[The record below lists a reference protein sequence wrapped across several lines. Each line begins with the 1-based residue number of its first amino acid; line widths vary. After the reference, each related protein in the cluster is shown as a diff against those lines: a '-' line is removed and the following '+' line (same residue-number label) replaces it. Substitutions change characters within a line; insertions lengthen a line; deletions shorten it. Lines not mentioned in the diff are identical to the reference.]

1 MASPL
6 HPRNPFRGAYDF
18 EGLVAAEPA
27 LSPWVRS
34 APDGRPTV
42 DFSDPL
48 AVRLLN
54 RALLAQAWG
63 IRGWDFPA
71 ENLCPAVPGRMDA
84 LCHVAELLAELN
96 GGVVPRA
103 HGLDVGTGAS
113 AIYALLGAA
122 AWGWTFLA
130 SDIEAASVENAR
142 RIVEANRERL
152 GRIEVRLQPQAHRCF
167 EHVIQPGEVLDF
179 TLCNPPF
186 HADRA
191 SAAAGSA
198 RKSQAVGR
206 GAGAPL
212 NFAGTAAELICAG
225 GEHGFLHR
233 MAKESVDFG
242 NRVLWFTS
250 LVSRQAHV
258 SGLERSLQK
267 LGARRVVVLPMKT
280 GNKVTRLVAWTF
292 LSARQQEDW
301 RRFRWSGRD

>member
-1 MASPL
+1 MG
-6 HPRNPFRGAYDF
+6 HPRLGFSGGEPVSSGAGAD
-18 EGLVAAEPA
+18 GRA
-27 LSPWVRS
+27 LSC
-34 APDGRPTV
+34 GR
-42 DFSDPL
+42 
-48 AVRLLN
+48 AAR
-54 RALLAQAWG
+54 RAEW
-63 IRGWDFPA
+63 RGGS
-71 ENLCPAVPGRMDA
+71 PGPRIEA
-84 LCHVAELLAELN
+84 RQRPFGEL
-96 GGVVPRA
+96 
-103 HGLDVGTGAS
+103 
-113 AIYALLGAA
+113 
-122 AWGWTFLA
+122 FLA